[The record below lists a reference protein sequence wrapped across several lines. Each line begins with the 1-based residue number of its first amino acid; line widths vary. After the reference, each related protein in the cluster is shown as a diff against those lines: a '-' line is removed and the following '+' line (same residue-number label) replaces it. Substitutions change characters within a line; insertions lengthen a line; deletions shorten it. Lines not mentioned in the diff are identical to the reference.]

1 MAYILDRSKTTLR
14 QMLGRYHS
22 LVLGV
27 AILMSLG
34 AIVFCMIS
42 TQSYSKAMEQ
52 VLSLN
57 EYYVQ
62 FDETDADLN
71 SYILNGGVSVG
82 EKLNQD
88 IIKLQELMR
97 KLERL
102 FVSLDFQRDIGDV
115 SYMTEKY
122 KEKVEEI
129 SGKVWE
135 GQGEWPSAVYGDIL
149 SLYDEAKDIYE
160 RINSEF
166 KPLHLQLLT
175 FTSMRQEKFMQKSIV
190 YYAVFLAMMML
201 LGVGGAMRGKRLS
214 SWIVSP
220 IQTLTRGAE
229 EIRDGKLFEFQE
241 IRFQKSMY
249 NEIEILTNV
258 FNMMAQQIKAQI
270 RIIEEDAKTKVAL
283 QKNEVERLR
292 IKNLLQTSELKALQ
306 MQMNPHFLF
315 NTLNMI
321 AKTAHI
327 EDAGK
332 TVFLIQKAA
341 QLLRYSLDYMGKS
354 VTLAS
359 EMECL
364 GNYVYLQEHRFGKR
378 IQFIFE
384 LDERFHK
391 IEIPC
396 LILQPLVENSII
408 HGVGVFVEGGI
419 IKIQTSYVQETGCVT
434 ICISDNGRGI
444 EEGLLEQIRKNL
456 FSDKEQREKIGLANV
471 FRRLYI
477 FFGDRMKFEIMSK
490 RQKGTQIRI
499 TIPAEKERKEEVH
512 VEDAYRG
519 R

>member
-1 MAYILDRSKTTLR
+1 MAYVLDRSKITLR

-34 AIVFCMIS
+34 AITFCVTS
-42 TQSYSKAMEQ
+42 TLSYSQAMEQ

-62 FDETDADLN
+62 FDETNADLSN
-71 SYILNGGVSVG
+71 FIIDGGEG
-82 EKLNQD
+82 AKEKLNTDMSQ
-88 IIKLQELMR
+88 LQEQMG

-102 FVSLDFQRDIGDV
+102 SVTLDFQRDIADV
-115 SYMTEKY
+115 ASMTGIY
-122 KEKVEEI
+122 REKVDEI
-129 SGKVWE
+129 SEKVWK
-135 GQGEWPSAVYGDIL
+135 GQEELSSAVYGDIM
-149 SLYDEAKDIYE
+149 SLYDEAKEIYD

-166 KPLHLQLLT
+166 KSLHLQLLSYTSQQQET
-175 FTSMRQEKFMQKSIV
+175 FMHRSII
-190 YYAVFLAMMML
+190 YYVVFLALML
-201 LGVGGAMRGKRLS
+201 LLGIGGARRGKRLS
-214 SWIVSP
+214 GWIVAP
-220 IQTLTRGAE
+220 IQILTQGAE
-229 EIRDGKLFEFQE
+229 EIRDGKLFEFRE
-241 IRFQKSMY
+241 IRFQKSLY

-258 FNMMAQQIKAQI
+258 FNMMAQQIKTQI
-270 RIIEEDAKTKVAL
+270 RIIEEDAKTKVAY

-321 AKTAHI
+321 AKTAYI

-332 TVFLIQKAA
+332 TVFLIQKTA
-341 QLLRYSLDYMGKS
+341 QLLQYSLDYMGKS

-364 GNYVYLQEHRFGKR
+364 GNYVYLQEQRFGKR
-378 IQFIFE
+378 IQFVFE

-391 IEIPC
+391 TEIPC

-408 HGVGVFVEGGI
+408 HGVGAFVEGGK
-419 IKIQTSYVQETGCVT
+419 IKIQTSYIQETESVM

-444 EEGLLEQIRKNL
+444 EAELLEQIRKNL
-456 FSDKEQREKIGLANV
+456 YSDKEQREKIGLANV

-477 FFGDRMKFEIMSK
+477 FFGDRMKFEIVSK
-490 RQKGTQIRI
+490 PQEGTQVRI
-499 TIPAEKERKEEVH
+499 IIPAEKERREEIDVA
-512 VEDAYRG
+512 DAYCG
-519 R
+519 